1 MSSVLFKK
9 DRYRIVV
16 MGAAKVG
23 KSAIISRFMF
33 ENFVS
38 EYKATVE
45 EFYQGEFVI
54 NGLNVTLDIL
64 DTAGAYDFPAMRKLS
79 ISTGDAFVLVYS
91 VEDEDSFNEVNRL
104 REQILEQKGS
114 ESLTPIVIVG
124 NKTDLPM
131 EKRAIQKELA
141 ETTAN
146 LDWDSGYV
154 EVSAKDDVNIYRI
167 FRELLVQARVQLD
180 SDTVVRK
187 RRVSESNA
195 SNITKQK
202 KQTKKLSKQNSC
214 TIA

>member
-1 MSSVLFKK
+1 MAAALFKK

-23 KSAIISRFMF
+23 KSAIVSRFMF

-154 EVSAKDDVNIYRI
+154 EVSAKDDVNIHRI